1 MVARCVFKDGSRI
14 EKGSDDTAQ
23 TVRAELTPL
32 FKDNVTEWLP
42 LDSQC
47 MFRFPL
53 RLHQERSE
61 RTRVQRSYRNWLRYE
76 GSRKGSSDHPH
87 PNRNMHDLHRL
98 YWAIRSNRP
107 KLATVL
113 MTRCAQPILAGI
125 FSSFFYRNQLLPPDF
140 VPDAKLKAKY
150 KPKAMQRSSEE
161 YACEILD
168 CAELDGS
175 NAAFDSFLYYG
186 VDEEDGDDYRNF
198 ITKEQQQI
206 ENSNV
211 RAALE
216 LMGVDPRTEVTH
228 LDLAL
233 LANTKMFMA
242 QAGVTQHLLK
252 LWKRPSDN
260 DNLVQRHLP
269 ALFQIPKVKGYLNL
283 VGFAAFIAVYA
294 TLLINVP
301 NRGDPQEL
309 TAVEGVFWIWTLG
322 LILNEVMEAVGDFDA
337 ISDYVR
343 ASGNVTDMILISA
356 FLSAFACRIVSSVDK
371 ANLYAVDWMLGLLCG
386 NFILCC
392 VRFLLMLSMVG
403 EIGVVSPSPPVALR
417 RQLNRAS
424 LHGNRWSSLWGRSL
438 KLIFCPSWCSRRRP
452 SWRLKRRHCS
462 LRGYWS
468 FPTRSAPSFGCS
480 PASVSRSQGCLVG
493 RLSHALPCA
502 RRAFQ

>member
-1 MVARCVFKDGSRI
+1 MLSVS
-14 EKGSDDTAQ
+14 
-23 TVRAELTPL
+23 LTRKVSL
-32 FKDNVTEWLP
+32 F
-42 LDSQC
+42 Q
-47 MFRFPL
+47 
-53 RLHQERSE
+53 
-61 RTRVQRSYRNWLRYE
+61 
-76 GSRKGSSDHPH
+76 
-87 PNRNMHDLHRL
+87 
-98 YWAIRSNRP
+98 
-107 KLATVL
+107 
-113 MTRCAQPILAGI
+113 
-125 FSSFFYRNQLLPPDF
+125 
-140 VPDAKLKAKY
+140 
-150 KPKAMQRSSEE
+150 
-161 YACEILD
+161 
-168 CAELDGS
+168 GS

-260 DNLVQRHLP
+260 DNLVQRLLP

-283 VGFAAFIAVYA
+283 CGFATFIAVYA

-322 LILNEVMEAVGDFDA
+322 LILNEIMEAVGDFDA

-371 ANLYAVDWMLGLLCG
+371 PNPELENIEHRAYAADWMLGLLCG

-403 EIGVVSPSPPVALR
+403 EIGVVSPSAQRSLCCQLKSVA
-417 RQLNRAS
+417 
-424 LHGNRWSSLWGRSL
+424 GNRWSSLWGRSL
-438 KLIFCPSWCSRRRP
+438 STTFCPSWCSRRLP

-480 PASVSRSQGCLVG
+480 LASVSRGQGCCLVG
-493 RLSHALPCA
+493 RLPDALPCA

>member
-1 MVARCVFKDGSRI
+1 MLSVS
-14 EKGSDDTAQ
+14 
-23 TVRAELTPL
+23 LTRKVSL
-32 FKDNVTEWLP
+32 F
-42 LDSQC
+42 Q
-47 MFRFPL
+47 
-53 RLHQERSE
+53 
-61 RTRVQRSYRNWLRYE
+61 
-76 GSRKGSSDHPH
+76 
-87 PNRNMHDLHRL
+87 
-98 YWAIRSNRP
+98 
-107 KLATVL
+107 
-113 MTRCAQPILAGI
+113 
-125 FSSFFYRNQLLPPDF
+125 
-140 VPDAKLKAKY
+140 
-150 KPKAMQRSSEE
+150 
-161 YACEILD
+161 
-168 CAELDGS
+168 GS

-283 VGFAAFIAVYA
+283 CGFATFIAVYA

-322 LILNEVMEAVGDFDA
+322 LILNEIMEAVGDFDA

-371 ANLYAVDWMLGLLCG
+371 PNPELENIEHRAYAADWMLGLLCG

-403 EIGVVSPSPPVALR
+403 EIGVVSPSPTVALLPAEECCW
-417 RQLNRAS
+417 QQMVIIMGKIVKHDILPFLVFATTAVVAFEAAS
-424 LHGNRWSSLWGRSL
+424 LFFAWVLEFPHEIGTFFRMFTGVG
-438 KLIFCPSWCSRRRP
+438 KSRP
-452 SWRLKRRHCS
+452 RL
-462 LRGYWS
+462 
-468 FPTRSAPSFGCS
+468 
-480 PASVSRSQGCLVG
+480 
-493 RLSHALPCA
+493 LPCWPLA
-502 RRAFQ
+502 